1 MQYVVY
7 LISKNIQEEET
18 VVEFFAVFLRN
29 LQTIGLADI
38 LDILIVT
45 ILVFSV
51 IKFVRETR
59 AVNLIK
65 GIALLLVIM
74 YISGWL
80 KLNSVNF
87 ILAKTL
93 EVGLIAI
100 IIVFQPELRRALEKM
115 GNSSISRMIY
125 DSDTDSSP
133 YSNAVSEASRNL
145 SVTKTGALIVIE
157 KEVKLSAA
165 IDSGIEMNAEITRE
179 LLENIFVPNSPLHDG
194 AVIISEGKI
203 KSAACV
209 LPLSTTTEISSKY
222 GTRHR
227 AAIGI
232 SEISDCIAVVVSEET
247 GKISVAREGALDS
260 SLTPEEL
267 KAILM
272 ENEVDKEDND
282 KSTKDK
288 LVDWLVKKR

>member
-1 MQYVVY
+1 MVD
-7 LISKNIQEEET
+7 
-18 VVEFFAVFLRN
+18 FFAVFLRN

-65 GIALLLVIM
+65 GIAFLLVIM

-157 KEVKLSAA
+157 KEVRLSAA

-247 GKISVAREGALDS
+247 GKISVAREGALES

-288 LVDWLVKKR
+288 LLDWLVKKR

>member
-1 MQYVVY
+1 MVD
-7 LISKNIQEEET
+7 
-18 VVEFFAVFLRN
+18 FFAVFLRN

-45 ILVFSV
+45 LLVFSV

-65 GIALLLVIM
+65 GLVFLVVIM

-87 ILAKTL
+87 ILARTL

-115 GNSSISRMIY
+115 GNSSISRIIH
-125 DSDTDSSP
+125 DSDSDYTP
-133 YSNAVSEASRNL
+133 YSDAVSEASKNL
-145 SVTKTGALIVIE
+145 SLAKTGALIVIE

-203 KSAACV
+203 RSAACV

-247 GKISVAREGALDS
+247 GKISVAKEGTLVSDY
-260 SLTPEEL
+260 TPEEL
-267 KAILM
+267 KDILL
-272 ENEVDKEDND
+272 ENEVDKNEVD

-288 LVDWLVKKR
+288 LLDWLVKKR

>member
-288 LVDWLVKKR
+288 LLDWLVKKR

>member
-1 MQYVVY
+1 M
-7 LISKNIQEEET
+7 I
-18 VVEFFAVFLRN
+18 EFFSVFLRN
-29 LQTIGLADI
+29 LQTVGLADI
-38 LDILIVT
+38 LDILIVALL
-45 ILVFSV
+45 IFSV

-65 GIALLLVIM
+65 GLAFLVVIM

-80 KLNSVNF
+80 KLNSINF

-93 EVGLIAI
+93 EVGLVAI
-100 IIVFQPELRRALEKM
+100 IVVFQPELRRALEKM
-115 GNSSISRMIY
+115 GNSSISRIIHDP
-125 DSDTDSSP
+125 DSEEAP
-133 YSNAVSEASRNL
+133 YSAAVAEASKNL
-145 SVTKTGALIVIE
+145 SATKTGALIIIE
-157 KEVKLSAA
+157 REVKLSAA

-203 KSAACV
+203 KAAACV

-232 SEISDCIAVVVSEET
+232 SEISDCISVVVSEET
-247 GKISVAREGALDS
+247 GRISVASEGQFTYNLSAD
-260 SLTPEEL
+260 EL
-267 KAILM
+267 KDILVA
-272 ENEVDKEDND
+272 NEVDKGDGE
-282 KSTKDK
+282 KTTKEK
-288 LVDWLVKKR
+288 LLDWLVNKK

>member
-1 MQYVVY
+1 MVD
-7 LISKNIQEEET
+7 
-18 VVEFFAVFLRN
+18 FFAVFLRN

-65 GIALLLVIM
+65 GLAFLVVIM

-115 GNSSISRMIY
+115 GNSSISRIIY
-125 DSDTDSSP
+125 DSDTDCTP
-133 YSNAVSEASRNL
+133 YSDAVSEASKNL
-145 SVTKTGALIVIE
+145 SATKTGALIVIE

-179 LLENIFVPNSPLHDG
+179 LLENIFVPKSPLHDG

-203 KSAACV
+203 RSAASV

-247 GKISVAREGALDS
+247 GKISVAKEGALKS
-260 SLTPEEL
+260 NLTPEEL
-267 KAILM
+267 KAILV
-272 ENEVDKEDND
+272 ENEVDKEEE

-288 LVDWLVKKR
+288 LLDWLVKKR